1 MDLVRQ
7 IDLKDKVEQQRNREQ
22 IRRILDTADD
32 PKLRLK
38 RDLIKEFMDK
48 IIPDLSEDEDL
59 DEAYITFEN
68 AKKKKSLMNLRIK
81 SSKRRYVEKH
91 YK

>member
-7 IDLKDKVEQQRNREQ
+7 IDLTDKAEQQRNREQ

-68 AKKKKSLMNLRIK
+68 AKKKKNLMTSQAKNQLMK
-81 SSKRRYVEKH
+81 TC
-91 YK
+91 